1 MDDIYYMEE
10 ALKLAKKAYE
20 VDEIPV
26 GCVIVCDNKIIARGY
41 NRKELDKIATYH
53 AEIMAINVA
62 CKELGSWR
70 LDNCVLYTTMEPCMM
85 CTGAILQAR
94 IPRVVYGIKNE
105 AFGFLSEIKNA
116 KIEINDGVLEN
127 RCLELLTDFFREK
140 RK

>member
-62 CKELGSWR
+62 CKELVSCR
-70 LDNCVLYTTMEPCMM
+70 LDICVLYTTM
-85 CTGAILQAR
+85 
-94 IPRVVYGIKNE
+94 
-105 AFGFLSEIKNA
+105 
-116 KIEINDGVLEN
+116 
-127 RCLELLTDFFREK
+127 
-140 RK
+140 